1 DAPAEEAIPELPA
14 EDPAESEE
22 VVGLPWLEP
31 IDRAVVVDN
40 NAELPEGGLAVRV
53 SATVDGEILGRV
65 PVGSSLDVTEQ
76 RIWDGEQSFVRV
88 NFNGQGGYVNGN
100 FVVLDSEQVAEE
112 PVVEEPVVEE
122 SVVEEPAVE
131 EPAVTEEPVVEEP
144 NEDPAEDAAAAT
156 AEPAAEHA
164 PAEAPPA

>member
-1 DAPAEEAIPELPA
+1 
-14 EDPAESEE
+14 
-22 VVGLPWLEP
+22 LPWLEP

-40 NAELPEGGLAVRV
+40 NAELPESGLAVRV

-122 SVVEEPAVE
+122 PVVEEPAVE
-131 EPAVTEEPVVEEP
+131 ETVVTEEPVVEEP
-144 NEDPAEDAAAAT
+144 VVEET
-156 AEPAAEHA
+156 VVTEEPVVEE
-164 PAEAPPA
+164 PVVEEPVVTEEAPVVTEEPIVTE